1 MDVHELSKEEELI
14 CLKELVRTEPCRTHI
29 CLLGEENKPANKMGV
44 VHNVERKIKRVSV
57 KVTEEGGFPEGLM
70 VSMVR

>member
-1 MDVHELSKEEELI
+1 MQNPHLFA
-14 CLKELVRTEPCRTHI
+14 
-29 CLLGEENKPANKMGV
+29 GEENKPANKMGV